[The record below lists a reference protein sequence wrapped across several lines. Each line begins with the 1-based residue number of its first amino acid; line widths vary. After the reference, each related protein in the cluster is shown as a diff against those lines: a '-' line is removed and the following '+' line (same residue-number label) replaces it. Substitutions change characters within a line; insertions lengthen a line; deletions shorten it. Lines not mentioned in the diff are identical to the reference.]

1 MSAAAHRH
9 LAAFRRLDAAGTSSI
24 EFALLLPL
32 LLMFYGATVEVGDGM
47 AAKRR
52 LTMSAEMIGSVISQ
66 QTEALE
72 QVEWEEV
79 LDGGARMMQAVAA
92 SDDDD
97 DGDDDDDDDGGGSR
111 RALQVALAVVDFDRP
126 NGCVRNCVYKPK
138 VVWTAASG
146 SARPS
151 CANIRLV
158 AGEGDLMAGELAEDV
173 AGLSATV
180 VVETRFD
187 YRPSLGGMVLP
198 AITLRSL
205 AYYPTRSAVPTQL
218 GTDSGFAKKCN

>member
-79 LDGGARMMQAVAA
+79 LDGGARMMQAAVA

-97 DGDDDDDDDGGGSR
+97 DDDDDNGGSR
-111 RALQVALAVVDFDRP
+111 RALRVALAVVDFDRP
-126 NGCVRNCVYKPK
+126 HGCVHNCVYKPK

-218 GTDSGFAKKCN
+218 GTDNGFAKKCD